1 MDVTPLIPEGR
12 QLIQAYGDG
21 GFVIAGERYR
31 GNLIVQIERTDAL
44 SALAFNDLTLDH
56 LSPLWAAGANVEL
69 ILIGCGPSMAY
80 VPDDLRAGLKAHG
93 IAVDG
98 MDTGAACRTYNV
110 LLSEERRVA
119 AVLFAVD

>member
-1 MDVTPLIPEGR
+1 MDVTALVPEGR
-12 QLIQAYGDG
+12 QLIEAYGNG
-21 GFVIAGERYR
+21 GFVVSGERYV
-31 GNLIVQIERTDAL
+31 GNLLVQTETTEM
-44 SALAFNDLTLDH
+44 LAAATFNELTLVH
-56 LSPLWAAGANVEL
+56 LSPLWAAAANVEL
-69 ILIGCGPSMAY
+69 ILIGCGPNMAY

-93 IAVDG
+93 IAVDA

>member
-1 MDVTPLIPEGR
+1 MDVTPLIPNGR
-12 QLIQAYGDG
+12 QLIEAYGNG
-21 GFVIAGERYR
+21 GFVVAGERYV
-31 GNLIVQIERTDAL
+31 GNILVQIEVTEI
-44 SALAFNDLTLDH
+44 LAAVTFNELTLEH
-56 LSPLWAAGANVEL
+56 LSPLWAAEANVEL
-69 ILIGCGPSMAY
+69 ILIGCGPNMAY
-80 VPDDLRAGLKAHG
+80 VPDDLRAALKAHG